1 MRFCGDCR
9 QNGINQYWLVGGTLL
24 GAVRHHGFIPWD
36 DDLDLGIMRDDL
48 TRLQEVLTNNS
59 KYKITVIWDRIVHC
73 RQIRFAPRDTRIPG
87 SLIYSPSIGIFAEP
101 RHFLK
106 SSGIPESRD

>member
-1 MRFCGDCR
+1 MPKAEGDLRLLQSALNRMLCDFAEICR

-48 TRLQEVLTNNS
+48 TCLQEVLTNNS
-59 KYKITVIWDRIVHC
+59 KYKITVIWDRIVH
-73 RQIRFAPRDTRIPG
+73 
-87 SLIYSPSIGIFAEP
+87 
-101 RHFLK
+101 
-106 SSGIPESRD
+106 